1 MARLLRLAL
10 VQMHVTANKTANLS
24 RAGNLVREAASGG
37 ANMVLL
43 PECFNSPYG
52 TQYFAD
58 YAETIPGKL
67 YIY

>member
-10 VQMHVTANKTANLS
+10 VQMHVTANKTNNLS

-37 ANMVLL
+37 AHMVLL

-52 TQYFAD
+52 TQYFAE
-58 YAETIPGKL
+58 YAETIPGKP
-67 YIY
+67 YIN